1 MRHHSTCSV
10 ETIPLALGRQG
21 EIQDRMCG
29 HLCADAVGY
38 SAKMGADEG
47 DTPTGHP
54 RLGFRIDRCRF
65 SKLDPREF
73 IGGFGRL
80 AIACLHGDADKRR
93 DLGRAK
99 RTPNPYLA
107 AFGIDRA
114 ATSNR
119 GAGAQPNS
127 SSLLPSL
134 RSPVLDLAIA
144 LVVGLA
150 RKPGDRP
157 AGDRLALAPQRLVR
171 NVEISV
177 TWSLARR
184 ASKGFP
190 RGPRSDHADGP

>member
-1 MRHHSTCSV
+1 MLQNTDISNELHIGQV
-10 ETIPLALGRQG
+10 EEVEFRWLLIDFFHAALYN
-21 EIQDRMCG
+21 D
-29 HLCADAVGY
+29 
-38 SAKMGADEG
+38 
-47 DTPTGHP
+47 
-54 RLGFRIDRCRF
+54 CRF

-114 ATSNR
+114 VTSNR

-177 TWSLARR
+177 TWLLARR